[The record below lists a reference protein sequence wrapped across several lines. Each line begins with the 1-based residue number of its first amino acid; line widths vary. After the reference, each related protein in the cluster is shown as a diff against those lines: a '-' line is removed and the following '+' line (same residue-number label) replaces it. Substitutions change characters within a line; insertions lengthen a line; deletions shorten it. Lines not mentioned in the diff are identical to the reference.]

1 MAYFK
6 VYRQSSIES
15 ALGGCSQL
23 SRDGFHITFSPV
35 NLPGYVQI
43 DSVGEDSDSGV
54 IRYDLVGAYGRAHA
68 YLGTLGLEPEYVN
81 GKAFREFLEDA

>member
-6 VYRQSSIES
+6 FYRQSSIES
-15 ALGGCSQL
+15 ALDGCSHL
-23 SRDGFHITFSPV
+23 SRDGFHTTFSPV
-35 NLPGYVQI
+35 NLLGYVQI
-43 DSVGEDSDSGV
+43 DSVGEDSDSGI

-68 YLGTLGLEPEYVN
+68 FLETLGLVPEYVN